1 MRTLVLDQTW
11 RPHRIVSWQRA
22 VTLLFEGKIEVI
34 EEYDEEIRSVS
45 LVIKMP
51 SVVRLLRAI
60 RGRKNAVKFSRIN
73 VAARD
78 GFKCQYCGA
87 ARPLSKLTYDHV
99 VPRAQGGK
107 TEWTNIVCACYPC
120 NERKRNRTPGQ
131 ADMPLLKKPQK
142 PDWLPVIS
150 LHLDMK
156 DVPSAWV
163 SFLYWNTALEE
174 GS

>member
-11 RPHRIVSWQRA
+11 RPHRVVSWQRA
-22 VTLLFEGKIEVI
+22 ITLFYEGKVEIVDS
-34 EEYDEEIRSVS
+34 YDEDIRSVTIT
-45 LVIKMP
+45 IKMP

-78 GFKCQYCGA
+78 EFRCQYCSQKNV
-87 ARPLSKLTYDHV
+87 LSKLTYDHV
-99 VPRAQGGK
+99 VPRSAGGK
-107 TEWTNIVCACYPC
+107 TEWTNIVMSCYPC
-120 NERKRNRTPGQ
+120 NERKRNRTPEQ
-131 ADMPLLKKPQK
+131 AGMALRKKPTK
-142 PDWLPVIS
+142 PAWLPVIS

-156 DVPSAWV
+156 DIPGAWT
-163 SFLYWNTALEE
+163 SFLYWNTAMEE